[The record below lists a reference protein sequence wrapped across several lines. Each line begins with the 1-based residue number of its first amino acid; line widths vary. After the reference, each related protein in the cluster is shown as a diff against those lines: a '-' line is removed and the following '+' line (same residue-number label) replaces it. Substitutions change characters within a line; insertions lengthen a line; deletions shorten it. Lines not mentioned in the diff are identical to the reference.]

1 MTVLVGNSLV
11 TNSPKF
17 QWSSRTQGYF
27 LHTLCVF
34 GRWALNLL
42 LVPVSFHPVVQA
54 EGAASLWDVMC
65 FWQKEKSQWKCA
77 LPIKSSDQALPVLY
91 LLTGLWPRQATWTR
105 PSSVGWG

>member
-1 MTVLVGNSLV
+1 MTVLVSSSSV

-17 QWSSRTQGYF
+17 QWSSRTEGYF
-27 LHTLCVF
+27 LPTSRVF

-42 LVPVSFHPVVQA
+42 LVPVSFHAVVQA

-65 FWQKEKSQWKCA
+65 CLWQKKSQWKCT
-77 LPIKSSDQALPVLY
+77 LPIKSSDQTLSVFGLQ
-91 LLTGLWPRQATWTR
+91 TGLGPRQATWTS